1 MFLDDELDKI
11 YEEYSSDEGLCKK
24 LLDACVNRMPKA
36 EDGVTAALVQL
47 KRIDNAWRLFC
58 KKHSR
63 FKPDGFRNVVLK
75 ADVTGKFKKALN
87 W

>member
-24 LLDACVNRMPKA
+24 LFDACVNRMPKP

-58 KKHSR
+58 KKHSG
-63 FKPDGFRNVVLK
+63 FNPDGFRKLFLK